1 MKEYRILKWKQVEKK
16 GKGKANQK
24 HDEETTVI
32 VTTHDDMFVFCDDS
46 HVNITCHDSD

>member
-16 GKGKANQK
+16 GKDKANQK

-32 VTTHDDMFVFCDDS
+32 VTTHDDMFVFCDDG